1 MSWTERCYLP
11 PDRETARR
19 LMRVYRRH
27 GAWTWNATHRWPKR
41 ETLYGIHPPGS
52 PDPQFPMEGEWVL
65 DVERL
70 CWWPLALGPLRR
82 CLQADAESVVDWAH
96 PRLTEAGIAITD
108 SAARGRYEANYSH
121 LTLALRQVL
130 SGAATVYT
138 HNPWGEYGHAEH
150 IQVHRAVASLQPEL
164 GYTLWFSNYVSRK
177 SWPLACNLSTRMS
190 WTERCYLPPD
200 RETARRLMR
209 VYRRHGAWTWNAT
222 HRWPKRETLYGIHPP
237 GSPDPQF
244 PMEGEWVL
252 DVERLCWW
260 PLALGPL
267 RRCLQADA

>member
-1 MSWTERCYLP
+1 MTDSKAFTDRSAVANGPGKEGFTALVVAHPDDEALWLSSAIVGADRVILCYGDLFERP
-11 PDRETARR
+11 RDSSARR
-19 LMRVYRRH
+19 AAV
-27 GAWTWNATHRWPKR
+27 T
-41 ETLYGIHPPGS
+41 TLPL
-52 PDPQFPMEGEWVL
+52 GEVLTL
-65 DVERL
+65 DV
-70 CWWPLALGPLRR
+70 P
-82 CLQADAESVVDWAH
+82 ESGVKTVVDWAH

-177 SWPLACNLSTRMS
+177 SWPLACNLSARMS

-260 PLALGPL
+260 PPALGPL